1 MKIRYYRHH
10 NVIKMSHQSRF
21 RLIAIC
27 KFVVV
32 RNLYFLLLF
41 SVLSSAGFAQDEDY
55 YKEEVE
61 RVPITATDLDNLY
74 RWGPKFG
81 IEAFGSLGYSHFYT
95 PSTISGAFDKAT
107 GGLGYDAGIGGRI
120 RIYHK
125 LAMAFGFQFS
135 GRGYTTAFP
144 AFAEIDTG
152 LAPPDGWGT
161 GIATLEI
168 DVEEKARI
176 TYLGFYIKPVIEI
189 SRKFHLAV
197 LFHPSWQLSYKGESR
212 QTVVSGPSSFVGS
225 TGTLQDESSLEL
237 IEEQFELGL
246 ELAYKWVI
254 APQLILK
261 PNIGINFAT
270 SGIFRTGAEIPTP
283 FGGWEQNPSF
293 VTLRVGVIFE
303 TGLWLDEPKR

>member
-1 MKIRYYRHH
+1 M
-10 NVIKMSHQSRF
+10 
-21 RLIAIC
+21 LITLSKCRAKLKSTPVAIC
-27 KFVVV
+27 KFVFV
-32 RNLYFLLLF
+32 RTLCIIFISTLF
-41 SVLSSAGFAQDEDY
+41 SFAVFAQDEDY
-55 YKEEVE
+55 YEEEKV
-61 RVPITATDLDNLY
+61 RVPITEPDLENLY

-81 IEAFGSLGYSHFYT
+81 IEAFGSIGYSHFYT
-95 PSTISGAFDKAT
+95 PSTISGGFDKAI

-135 GRGYTTAFP
+135 GRGYSTAFP

-152 LAPPDGWGT
+152 SGSNS

-168 DVEEKARI
+168 DIEEKANI

-189 SRKFHLAV
+189 SRKFHLAI
-197 LFHPSWQLSYKGESR
+197 LFHPSWQLNYKGESK
-212 QTVVSGPSSFVGS
+212 QTVVGGPASIIGAVGV
-225 TGTLQDESSLEL
+225 LQNEASLEL

-246 ELAYKWVI
+246 ELAYKWMI

-261 PNIGINFAT
+261 PHIGINFAT

-283 FGGWEQNPSF
+283 FGAWEQNPSF
-293 VTLRVGVIFE
+293 LTLRVGVIFE